1 MNLQPVQRILGLLL
15 MIFSFAM
22 LPPVVVSLIY
32 TDGEALHFMQ
42 SFLFLLAMGTVIW
55 FPVRRNRRELRRR
68 DGALIV
74 ALFWTVLGLAGAAP
88 LLLADGLDL
97 TFTAAAFEAI
107 SGLTTTGATVI
118 VGLDELPESI
128 LFYRQMLQWFGGMG
142 IIVLAVAI
150 LPLLGVG
157 GMQLYRA
164 EAPGPSKD
172 TKLTP
177 KITETAKTLWLIYVL
192 FTVLCAIAY
201 RLVGMSW
208 FDAIGHSFSTIAIGG
223 FSTHDL
229 SAGFFDSAAV
239 EMVAIVFMFISG
251 INFALHF
258 QALRRGRIDAYGKDP
273 EFRAYLFLL
282 VFLSVFVSIY
292 LLAEDWYKDAST
304 DVVRAVFHAVS
315 IMTTTGFTSEDFS
328 SWPGMLPVML
338 ILASFVGACANST
351 GGGMKVVRWVLLM
364 KQGWR
369 EVRRLVHPH
378 AQFVTK
384 MGKRPVAE
392 RVVGAVWGF
401 FSVYVTIFALMMI
414 MTMALG
420 LDHVTAFSAVAACLN
435 NLGPGLGEVAAN
447 YASVP
452 DSAKWVLVFAMLL
465 GRLEIFTLL
474 VLLTPA
480 FWRR

>member
-22 LPPVVVSLIY
+22 LPPAGVSLIY
-32 TDGEALHFMQ
+32 ADGEALHFAE
-42 SFLFLLAMGTVIW
+42 SFLLLLAVGAMIW
-55 FPVRRNRRELRRR
+55 YPVRNNRRDLRRR

-74 ALFWTVLGLAGAAP
+74 ALFWSVLGIAGAAP
-88 LLLADGLDL
+88 LLLALDL
-97 TFTAAAFEAI
+97 NFSEAAFEAV

-118 VGLDELPESI
+118 TGLDELPKSV

-177 KITETAKTLWLIYVL
+177 RITETAKTLWLIYLL
-192 FTVLCAIAY
+192 FTVLCAVSY
-201 RLVGMSW
+201 RLVGMNW

-223 FSTHDL
+223 FSPHDASL
-229 SAGFFDSAAV
+229 GHFNSAAV
-239 EMVAIVFMFISG
+239 EMVAVVFMFIAG

-258 QALRRGRIDAYGKDP
+258 QALRRGRVDAYARDP
-273 EFRAYLFLL
+273 EFRAYAFLL
-282 VFLSVFVSIY
+282 LVLSVFVSLY
-292 LLAEDWYKDAST
+292 LVAENWASEGET
-304 DVVRAVFHAVS
+304 DIVRAVFQSVS
-315 IMTTTGFTSEDFS
+315 IMTTTGFTSSDFS
-328 SWPGMLPVML
+328 AWPGMLPVLL
-338 ILASFVGACANST
+338 ILSSFVGACANST
-351 GGGMKVVRWVLLM
+351 GGGMKVIRWVLLL

-384 MGKRPVAE
+384 MGNRAVGE

-401 FSVYVTIFALMMI
+401 FSVYVAVFALMMI
-414 MTMALG
+414 LTMALG

-452 DSAKWVLVFAMLL
+452 DSVKWVLVFAMLL

-474 VLLTPA
+474 ILLTPA